1 VCATVLNTATLG
13 LVTASPFIMQ
23 LYHKSE
29 FSKVR
34 ITQIFY
40 FRIQVIYKNEAGSIM
55 KKFNHGDIE
64 IETELEVSRDE
75 FIHGN
80 IVDWDRVRK
89 CHCDII

>member
-1 VCATVLNTATLG
+1 
-13 LVTASPFIMQ
+13 MQ

-75 FIHGN
+75 FIHEILLTGIELEN
-80 IVDWDRVRK
+80 AIV
-89 CHCDII
+89 I